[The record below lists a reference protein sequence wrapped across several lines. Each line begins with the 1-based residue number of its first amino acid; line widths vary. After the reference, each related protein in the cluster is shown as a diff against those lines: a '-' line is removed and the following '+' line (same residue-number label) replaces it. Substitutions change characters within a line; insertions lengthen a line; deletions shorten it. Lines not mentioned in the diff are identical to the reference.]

1 MAKNELL
8 FTLKVIISVLI
19 FFTTKPVFANGYPE
33 ISNQDREWVMNLAT
47 KSLNSVMEGIKEKY
61 LEYRRSIDTARKQD
75 ETEVYKLPDE
85 KATLRVF
92 VSSSMSEEL
101 LKSYVKAAG
110 RYNAILVFK
119 GLPKGS
125 WQELSRIVALMNDNN
140 DEIQIQLDDEA
151 FNRFAVKSVPTF
163 VLSKADRQFWQEGVE
178 EVFDRVVG
186 NIGISGALKLMAEKG
201 DLAEIAREILEGA
214 Q

>member
-1 MAKNELL
+1 MAKDELL
-8 FTLKVIISVLI
+8 FTLKTIITVLI
-19 FFTTKPVFANGYPE
+19 FFTAKPVFANSYPE

-101 LKSYVKAAG
+101 L
-110 RYNAILVFK
+110 
-119 GLPKGS
+119 
-125 WQELSRIVALMNDNN
+125 
-140 DEIQIQLDDEA
+140 
-151 FNRFAVKSVPTF
+151 
-163 VLSKADRQFWQEGVE
+163 
-178 EVFDRVVG
+178 
-186 NIGISGALKLMAEKG
+186 
-201 DLAEIAREILEGA
+201 
-214 Q
+214 

>member
-8 FTLKVIISVLI
+8 FTLKAIIPALI
-19 FFTTKPVFANGYPE
+19 FFTAKPVFASRYPE

-61 LEYRRSIDTARKQD
+61 LEYQQSIDAARKQ
-75 ETEVYKLPDE
+75 EKGEIYKLSDE

-101 LKSYVKAAG
+101 LKSYVKAAR

-125 WQELSRIVALMNDNN
+125 WRELSRIVAIMNDNN

-178 EVFDRVVG
+178 EIFDRVVG
-186 NIGISGALKLMAEKG
+186 NIGISSALKLMAEKG
-201 DLAEIAREILEGA
+201 DLAEIAREIMDGER
-214 Q
+214 

>member
-8 FTLKVIISVLI
+8 FTLKAIIPALI
-19 FFTTKPVFANGYPE
+19 FFTAKPVFANGYPE

-61 LEYRRSIDTARKQD
+61 LEYQQSIDAARKQ
-75 ETEVYKLPDE
+75 EKGEIYKLSDE

-125 WQELSRIVALMNDNN
+125 WRELSRIVAIMNDNN

-178 EVFDRVVG
+178 EIFDRVVG

>member
-1 MAKNELL
+1 MAKDELL
-8 FTLKVIISVLI
+8 FTLKTIITVLI
-19 FFTTKPVFANGYPE
+19 FFTAKPVFANSYPE

-119 GLPKGS
+119 VLPKGS

>member
-8 FTLKVIISVLI
+8 FTLKAIIPALI
-19 FFTTKPVFANGYPE
+19 FFTAKPVFASRYPE
-33 ISNQDREWVMNLAT
+33 ISNQHREWVMNLAT

-61 LEYRRSIDTARKQD
+61 LEYQQSIDAARKQ
-75 ETEVYKLPDE
+75 EKGEIYKLSDE

-125 WQELSRIVALMNDNN
+125 WQELSRIVAIMNDNN

-178 EVFDRVVG
+178 EIFDRVVG

>member
-8 FTLKVIISVLI
+8 FTLKAIIPALI
-19 FFTTKPVFANGYPE
+19 FFTAKPVFASRYPE

-61 LEYRRSIDTARKQD
+61 LEYQQSIDAARKQ
-75 ETEVYKLPDE
+75 EKGEIYKLSDE

-101 LKSYVKAAG
+101 LKSYVKAAR

-125 WQELSRIVALMNDNN
+125 WRELSRIVAIMNDNN

-201 DLAEIAREILEGA
+201 DLAEIAREIMDGER
-214 Q
+214 